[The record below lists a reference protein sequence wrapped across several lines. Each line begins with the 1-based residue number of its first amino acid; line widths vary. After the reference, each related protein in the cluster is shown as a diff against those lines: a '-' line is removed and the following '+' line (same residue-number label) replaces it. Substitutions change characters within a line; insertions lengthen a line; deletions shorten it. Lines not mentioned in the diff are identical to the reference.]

1 MLNIFKNKV
10 VLITGGTGSFGQ
22 NFVRYLLKNTAA
34 KKIIVFSRDEFK
46 QHQMG
51 QAIPDPQDR
60 LRYFIGDVRD
70 LPRLQRAFH
79 EVDIVV
85 HAAALKQVPTME
97 YNPMEAIKTNI
108 IGSQN
113 VIEAAIDQK
122 VAKALLISSDKAAS
136 PANLYGATKLCGE
149 KLFTAANIYAPKKTI
164 LASVRY
170 GNVIASRGSVIEVWQ
185 KNPQNKAINI
195 THPEMTR
202 FWITFSQSIDLV
214 MFGLVNMLGGEIF
227 IPKIPSMKLVDVVNA
242 IIPHTRKKITGIRP
256 GEKLHEALITEEEA
270 RHTVELE
277 KYYVIIPEFNYFS
290 TDAYHKH
297 QHMGKKIEQPF
308 TYASHTNTVWLTK
321 SEFKKKLKTNLV

>member
-1 MLNIFKNKV
+1 MLNIFKNKI

-46 QHQMG
+46 QHQMD
-51 QAIPDPQDR
+51 QAIDNTADR

-79 EVDIVV
+79 KADIVV
-85 HAAALKQVPTME
+85 HAAALKHVPAME
-97 YNPMEAIKTNI
+97 YNPTEAIKTNI

-113 VIEAAIDQK
+113 VIEAAVDQQVQK
-122 VAKALLISSDKAAS
+122 VLLISSDKASS

-149 KLFTAANIYAPKKTI
+149 KLFTAANIYAPKKTFFS
-164 LASVRY
+164 SVRY
-170 GNVIASRGSVIEVWQ
+170 GNVIASRGSVIEIWQ
-185 KNPQNKAINI
+185 KKIQTKTVNI

-214 MFGLVNMLGGEIF
+214 MFALENMSGGEIF
-227 IPKIPSMKLVDVVNA
+227 VPKIPSMKLADVIKAVA
-242 IIPHTRKKITGIRP
+242 PHARKKITGIRP

-270 RHTVELE
+270 RHTVELD
-277 KYYVIIPEFNYFS
+277 KYYIIIPEFNYFS
-290 TDAYHKH
+290 LDVYDKYRR
-297 QHMGKKIEQPF
+297 MGKKVEQPF
-308 TYASHTNTVWLTK
+308 TYTSHTNTVWLTK
-321 SEFKKKLKTNLV
+321 SEFKKELKANLI

>member
-1 MLNIFKNKV
+1 MLNIFKNKI

-46 QHQMG
+46 QHQMN
-51 QAIPDPQDR
+51 QAIDNTADR
-60 LRYFIGDVRD
+60 LRYFIGDIRD
-70 LPRLQRAFH
+70 LSRLQRAFRS
-79 EVDIVV
+79 VDVVV

-97 YNPMEAIKTNI
+97 YNPMEAIKTNV

-122 VAKALLISSDKAAS
+122 VAKVLLISSDKAAS

-149 KLFTAANIYAPKKTI
+149 KLFTAANIYAPQKTI
-164 LASVRY
+164 FASVRY

-185 KNPQNKAINI
+185 KNPQIKAINI

-214 MFGLVNMLGGEIF
+214 MFGLANMLGGEIF
-227 IPKIPSMKLVDVVNA
+227 IPKIPSMKLTDVVNA
-242 IIPHTRKKITGIRP
+242 IAPHARKKITGIRP

-290 TDAYHKH
+290 IDAYHKH
-297 QHMGKKIEQPF
+297 QHLGKKIEQPF
-308 TYASHTNTVWLTK
+308 TYTSHTNTAWLTQ
-321 SEFKKKLKTNLV
+321 SEFKKQLKTNLI